1 MTPGARAWLVAVVAM
16 AVAGC
21 ATRPPER
28 IPYNAEARRDAVRII
43 ILEPAPPVALV
54 FIVFIY
60 ILMRFL
66 RSE

>member
-28 IPYNAEARRDAVRII
+28 IPYNAEAVLAV
-43 ILEPAPPVALV
+43 LSTTPAKGVA
-54 FIVFIY
+54 
-60 ILMRFL
+60 RGK
-66 RSE
+66 